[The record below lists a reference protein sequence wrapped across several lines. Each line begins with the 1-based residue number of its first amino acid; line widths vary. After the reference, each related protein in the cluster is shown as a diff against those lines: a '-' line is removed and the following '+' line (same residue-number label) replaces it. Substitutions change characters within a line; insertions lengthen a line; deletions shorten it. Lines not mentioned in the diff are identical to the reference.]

1 MRVASEMSGETYVL
15 WGTKKGDPSYAEQ
28 ILTETKDK
36 EHLARAKKWAVD
48 NDFTGLRVLVHK
60 EGDKPDFS
68 NIFRILG
75 AAALGYT
82 AWATANFFLT
92 RGEALDT
99 ARSLAVDKGMIN
111 LGAGCDRD
119 PLTMGIC
126 NLPEV
131 VTNADIN
138 AGGPNSVVADFESG
152 RLPFADRQFD
162 VAFAS
167 HVLEHIVNWEKAL
180 DEWNRIADRVIV
192 VLPHPLS
199 IAGHMAREHVQHFS
213 HADAREIEAAW
224 PRTKI
229 YM

>member
-1 MRVASEMSGETYVL
+1 MRAEKTYVL
-15 WGTKKGDPSYAEQ
+15 WGTKKGEPSYAEQ
-28 ILTETKDK
+28 IITETKDK
-36 EHLARAKKWAVD
+36 GHLEKAKKWAAE
-48 NDFTGLRVLVHK
+48 NDFVNLRTMVHT
-60 EGDKPDFS
+60 EGDKPNFS
-68 NIFRILG
+68 NVFMVMG

-82 AWATANFFLT
+82 VWAMSNFFLT
-92 RGEALDT
+92 RSQALDT
-99 ARSLAVDKGMIN
+99 ARSLTADKGMIN
-111 LGAGCDRD
+111 LGAGCNRA
-119 PLTMGIC
+119 PMTMDIC

-167 HVLEHIVNWEKAL
+167 HVLEHLVNWETAL

-199 IAGHMAREHVQHFS
+199 IMGHVAREHVQHFS
-213 HADAREIEAAW
+213 HADARAIEAAW

-229 YM
+229 FQ

>member
-1 MRVASEMSGETYVL
+1 MSEKTYVL

-28 ILTETKDK
+28 IITETKDK
-36 EHLARAKKWAVD
+36 GHLEKAKKWAAE
-48 NDFTGLRVLVHK
+48 NDFVNIRTMVHR
-60 EGDKPDFS
+60 EGDRPNFGS
-68 NIFRILG
+68 ALRILG

-82 AWATANFFLT
+82 AWATANFFLK
-92 RGEALDT
+92 RSEALDI
-99 ARSLAVDKGMIN
+99 ARSLAADKGMIN
-111 LGAGCDRD
+111 LGAGCNRD
-119 PLTMGIC
+119 SLTMGIC
-126 NLPEV
+126 SLPEV

-138 AGGPNSVVADFESG
+138 AGGPNSVIANFESG

-167 HVLEHIVNWEKAL
+167 HVLEHLVNWETAL

-199 IAGHMAREHVQHFS
+199 IMGHVAREHVQHFS
-213 HADAREIEAAW
+213 HADARAIEAAW

-229 YM
+229 FQ